1 MIKSTETNRI
11 LISKAQIIDGSGS
24 KPFLGNVILKGD
36 RIEKV
41 DKDSLSSFKDK
52 DFDSIIDASGMT
64 IMPGLI
70 DAHCHVTFDEPS
82 SNDELFYHRREGL
95 AAIIAGQNALKV
107 LQSGVTGLLD
117 ADCIFDVGV
126 DLRDAIEAGILVGPR
141 MAVGGNALLTSVGG
155 TAGKIIPDK
164 GRQGYGAV
172 VRNPEEIVLEI
183 RRQIK
188 LGVDWIKI
196 HVSGLVPRQF
206 SEGEVK
212 AWSYQELKL
221 ACDTA
226 HELGIPVV
234 GHCRSS
240 DSVRD
245 SVLAGMDMVLHATY
259 MDEEALEVVA
269 EKKVPIVPTFTFQA
283 NLIDY
288 SEEMGASEAYKEIF
302 EKEIEDNIEILIK
315 AFEKGVPLLCGS
327 ESGFSV
333 TPYGDW
339 HYRELEVFVNKLG
352 LSPLQA
358 IRSATKDAAKAL
370 RKEGEVGLIEKGY
383 LADLLIIDGD
393 PSKDVTILGK
403 KELIQ
408 NIFLNGQEVDLT
420 PPKERIKDPE
430 GWRVSSYSQ
439 RILKKK

>member
-36 RIEKV
+36 RIENV

-212 AWSYQELKL
+212 AWS
-221 ACDTA
+221 
-226 HELGIPVV
+226 
-234 GHCRSS
+234 
-240 DSVRD
+240 
-245 SVLAGMDMVLHATY
+245 
-259 MDEEALEVVA
+259 
-269 EKKVPIVPTFTFQA
+269 
-283 NLIDY
+283 
-288 SEEMGASEAYKEIF
+288 
-302 EKEIEDNIEILIK
+302 
-315 AFEKGVPLLCGS
+315 
-327 ESGFSV
+327 
-333 TPYGDW
+333 
-339 HYRELEVFVNKLG
+339 
-352 LSPLQA
+352 
-358 IRSATKDAAKAL
+358 
-370 RKEGEVGLIEKGY
+370 
-383 LADLLIIDGD
+383 
-393 PSKDVTILGK
+393 
-403 KELIQ
+403 
-408 NIFLNGQEVDLT
+408 
-420 PPKERIKDPE
+420 
-430 GWRVSSYSQ
+430 
-439 RILKKK
+439 